1 MPERLLRLDDLKTLT
16 SPDGVAA
23 LFHRLGYDAEAQ
35 PLNLE
40 DLQLTSRSAE
50 AVFDAYLIADQGNG
64 GLQVLLFHNWNR
76 LKSLILSPS
85 IPNRV

>member
-16 SPDGVAA
+16 SPDGVAS

-50 AVFDAYLIADQGNG
+50 AVYDAYLIADQGNG
-64 GLQVLLFHNWNR
+64 GLQVLLFQFQPEEW
-76 LKSLILSPS
+76 SSPVL
-85 IPNRV
+85 PVVA